1 MGLGSSLRKIGRSI
15 DKAVHKIGRSIDDA
29 VHDLGKGVKKLA
41 GHVYKP
47 ISAINPVLGLVLGGI
62 AEGKDGMVSAL
73 KVGVLSNVALGR
85 GMLDMNAAGRAGE
98 FSREVIKETTKNPKQ
113 LVVNTLKNGGDI
125 EKGLIDTFI
134 ANGKNLNNTEKYLLK
149 QAYGG
154 TNLTM
159 LADGTL
165 SAGGIDLGGILQ
177 QGGFNLSD
185 PTSMLM
191 LYNMVKDI
199 DTPELPTVPEL
210 EMITDQTVMDRLNM
224 VKDDLDDA
232 TQERIN
238 IVNKRM
244 SSRGIKGSIGDELV
258 QEQYEQRDKAI
269 AEYELSLKEE
279 QIKYNNAQ
287 KQELYAIE
295 QNNYQM
301 ELDARQS
308 KIDALSNII
317 EQMGRQN
324 STANQVFSG
333 AKDFITKVFTDLGI
347 INEGKFITYDPN
359 TGAVAETLDADI
371 ALENLFGGYGFTQEN
386 FGITSPDTSTG
397 FTQEGFDIDYSMDTS
412 MINSPTNI
420 APQKD
425 IESNFM
431 DDYVDSGLRI
441 TNGKMWNKDRPNSSF
456 TSASHLEYE
465 DIGGGLKKVI
475 NPYNKGT
482 VAYVNKD
489 GVLFNSKKDIEL
501 AQAQLNQTSAFGL

>member
-1 MGLGSSLRKIGRSI
+1 
-15 DKAVHKIGRSIDDA
+15 
-29 VHDLGKGVKKLA
+29 
-41 GHVYKP
+41 
-47 ISAINPVLGLVLGGI
+47 
-62 AEGKDGMVSAL
+62 
-73 KVGVLSNVALGR
+73 
-85 GMLDMNAAGRAGE
+85 
-98 FSREVIKETTKNPKQ
+98 
-113 LVVNTLKNGGDI
+113 
-125 EKGLIDTFI
+125 
-134 ANGKNLNNTEKYLLK
+134 
-149 QAYGG
+149 
-154 TNLTM
+154 M

-224 VKDDLDDA
+224 MKDDLDEA

-238 IVNKRM
+238 VVNQRM

-258 QEQYEQRDKAI
+258 QEQYEERDKRL

-295 QNNYQM
+295 KQNYQM
-301 ELDARQS
+301 ELEARQQ

-324 STANQVFSG
+324 SSVNQVFSG
-333 AKDFITKVFTDLGI
+333 AKDFLTNVFTDLGLI
-347 INEGKFITYDPN
+347 KDNQFITYDPN
-359 TGAVAETLDADI
+359 TGAIAEMVDADL
-371 ALENLFGGYGFTQEN
+371 ALENLMGGYGFTPEN

-397 FTQEGFDIDYSMDTS
+397 FTQDSFDADYTIDTQGYDDLGTS
-412 MINSPTNI
+412 FAPAKESGNI
-420 APQKD
+420 
-425 IESNFM
+425 M

-456 TSASHLEYE
+456 TSASHLKYE
-465 DIGGGLKKVI
+465 DIGGGLKKVT
-475 NPYNKGT
+475 NPYNGGSI
-482 VAYVNKD
+482 VGYINED
-489 GVLFNSKKDIEL
+489 GVLFNSKKDIAL
-501 AQAQLNQTSAFGL
+501 AQAQLDQTSAFGL